1 MQVQYIVLNKGES
14 MKKIILITMVMIS
27 LISLSAINV
36 FIWENE
42 VQTAQIV
49 NAETGYPSSAAAA
62 MGNILNDLGVQ
73 NIVAPEL
80 TTSLSEYDVV
90 IVSVGTFCES

>member
-1 MQVQYIVLNKGES
+1 
-14 MKKIILITMVMIS
+14 MKKIIVALMLMSS

-36 FIWENE
+36 FIWRNE
-42 VQTAQIV
+42 TPTAQIV

-62 MGNILNDLGVQ
+62 MTNILNELEIESVE
-73 NIVAPEL
+73 APEL
-80 TTSLSEYDVV
+80 TTILSDYDVV

>member
-1 MQVQYIVLNKGES
+1 
-14 MKKIILITMVMIS
+14 MKKITMILMVMLS

-36 FIWENE
+36 YIWENE

-49 NAETGYPSSAAAA
+49 NAETGYPSSAATA
-62 MGNILNDLGVQ
+62 MGNALTELGIE

-80 TTSLSEYDVV
+80 TTSLSDYDV
-90 IVSVGTFCES
+90 IIISSGTFCES